1 MQFSYCLEGG
11 LQTQKE
17 GGLGVLNLKIQNEAL
32 LLKSL
37 HKFYNRA
44 DTPWVHLLWNTYYTG
59 RIPYAL
65 APCGSFWWKDIF
77 KLNDLFRGVTR
88 AGIVSGSTVLF
99 WKDAWISEE
108 LAITHPRAFS
118 FALQEDISVQA
129 FLTADNLASLFHLP
143 LSPQAMDEIRSL
155 QGITEH
161 VTMDNSVHGDD
172 WELIWGSSNYS
183 SSKYYEFC
191 FRNIT
196 PHKSF
201 LWIWK
206 ARSTP
211 KLKFF
216 F

>member
-1 MQFSYCLEGG
+1 MLGRRFANP
-11 LQTQKE
+11 KRR
-17 GGLGVLNLKIQNEAL
+17 GGLGVLNLKVQNEAL

-59 RIPYAL
+59 KIPHAL

-143 LSPQAMDEIRSL
+143 LSPQAMDEVRNL

-161 VTMDNSVHGDD
+161 ITKDNSVHCDD
-172 WELIWGSSNYS
+172 
-183 SSKYYEFC
+183 
-191 FRNIT
+191 
-196 PHKSF
+196 
-201 LWIWK
+201 
-206 ARSTP
+206 
-211 KLKFF
+211 
-216 F
+216 